1 MFGEQRGRGCGWSEA
16 KLDTGARDRRLG
28 VKKGFL
34 VLAVTLTFVG
44 GCSNNKA
51 KAVCIHNW
59 GQRGPA
65 FLTKAGYLIP
75 SSGDQQKQPPDL
87 AEHWSRSL
95 CSGTQRRIQGTA
107 ASCAVRALVQA
118 GCASCTHTHTH
129 THTHMRTHHTCA
141 RMYTHTH
148 IGTTHIGTHAPH
160 TQAHMQTHTT
170 HVHVHAHTHTC
181 TQVPHTQAH
190 MQTHTVHV
198 HAHTHMQA
206 HTHTHHTHTHIHT
219 TCKHAH
225 ALTHTLGAWSQAG
238 GELRAALCLL
248 EPQPPLRIY

>member
-1 MFGEQRGRGCGWSEA
+1 MWLERSKAGHRSKGP
-16 KLDTGARDRRLG
+16 RLG

-129 THTHMRTHHTCA
+129 THTHTYAHTPHMRTHVHTHAHGYHTHRHTRTTHTGTHANTHHTRA
-141 RMYTHTH
+141 RARTHTH
-148 IGTTHIGTHAPH
+148 AHRYHTHRHTCKHTLCMCTHIHTCRHTH
-160 TQAHMQTHTT
+160 THTT
-170 HVHVHAHTHTC
+170 HIHTYTPHASMRTLS
-181 TQVPHTQAH
+181 
-190 MQTHTVHV
+190 
-198 HAHTHMQA
+198 
-206 HTHTHHTHTHIHT
+206 HTHTHTHSGPGPR
-219 TCKHAH
+219 
-225 ALTHTLGAWSQAG
+225 LGVSWGQRCAFWSRS
-238 GELRAALCLL
+238 LH
-248 EPQPPLRIY
+248 